1 MMTSRFVAAVAAV
14 GCLALSGFVRA
25 VPAPAAGGTIN
36 GKIKLTG
43 TIPGNSIIRMGM
55 DPGCA
60 AMNKGKRPV
69 QETVAATADGSL
81 GNVFVK
87 LQGTF
92 PQTPVPKNPV
102 VIDQVACLF
111 APRVVGAR
119 VGQVLRVTNS
129 DALLHN
135 VHSQSTKGNVF
146 NVGQPMAGMHTD
158 FTLKAEE
165 MLKIGCD
172 VHRWMV
178 SYVGIVNHPYF
189 AVSDKA
195 GAFTIA
201 DIPPGSYT
209 VEAWHEQFGTLTQPV
224 KVQAGTP
231 ASVTFSFDATAAGAK
246 PK

>member
-1 MMTSRFVAAVAAV
+1 MTPRLTAAV
-14 GCLALSGFVRA
+14 GTITACLVIGGLARA
-25 VPAPAAGGTIN
+25 VPSSAAGGTIN
-36 GKIKLTG
+36 GRVKLTG
-43 TIPGNSIIRMGM
+43 TIPGNAIIRMGM
-55 DPGCA
+55 DPVCA
-60 AMNKGKRPV
+60 AINKGKRPV

-92 PQTPVPKNPV
+92 PQTPVPTTPV
-102 VIDQVACLF
+102 VLDQVACLYV
-111 APRVVGAR
+111 PRVLGAR
-119 VGQVLRVTNS
+119 VGQVLRVKNS

-146 NVGQPMAGMHTD
+146 NVGQPMAGMQTD

-172 VHRWMV
+172 VHRWMT
-178 SYVGIVNHPYF
+178 SHVGVVNHPYF
-189 AVSDKA
+189 AVSDKT

-201 DIPPGSYT
+201 NIPTGSYT

-224 KVQAGTP
+224 KVQAGAP
-231 ASVTFSFDATAAGAK
+231 ASVAFAFTATTAK